1 MRRLANYIILRFFQ
15 SSPSHQV
22 IFLFPLAW
30 RSPGNIPFGF
40 EFRVFLLLD
49 ELPTKANM
57 HACLPTYARTSLRT
71 KAGRFYSLATSRVHD
86 NDDYYCL
93 KPGTCRNLLHS

>member
-22 IFLFPLAW
+22 IFLFHLAW

-40 EFRVFLLLD
+40 ELRVFLLLD
-49 ELPTKANM
+49 ELPNKANEVR
-57 HACLPTYARTSLRT
+57 LPEVLVF
-71 KAGRFYSLATSRVHD
+71 GRHQLLAPHPFS
-86 NDDYYCL
+86 C
-93 KPGTCRNLLHS
+93 